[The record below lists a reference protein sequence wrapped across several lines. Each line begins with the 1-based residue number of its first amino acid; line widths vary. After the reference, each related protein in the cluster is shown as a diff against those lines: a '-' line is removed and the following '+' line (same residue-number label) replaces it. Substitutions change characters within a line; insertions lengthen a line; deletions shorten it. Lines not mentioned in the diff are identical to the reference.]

1 MNNALISPLEQIY
14 SFDGTLIGVRIAD
27 TSQNTFEVAEPLYWI
42 ECANEVVAD
51 QWYFQSQT
59 ASCQP
64 VPIPPIPIPTQ
75 VSMRQARL
83 ALFQDGLLDQ
93 VQSAIDAMAEPAKT
107 TTQISWDYA
116 TVVNR
121 DDDLV
126 VQLSAQL
133 GLTSEDLDALFT
145 LAATL

>member
-1 MNNALISPLEQIY
+1 MKALLNAEQGNLVVQVEPDDNI
-14 SFDGTLIGVRIAD
+14 FPVA
-27 TSQNTFEVAEPLYWI
+27 TSLTWIDCPDYIVAYQYTYQQNIFVPYVAPQ
-42 ECANEVVAD
+42 V
-51 QWYFQSQT
+51 
-59 ASCQP
+59 
-64 VPIPPIPIPTQ
+64 IPTT

-83 ALFQDGLLDQ
+83 ALFQDGLLNQ
-93 VQSAIDAMAEPAKT
+93 VQTAIDAMAEPAKT

-133 GLTSEDLDALFT
+133 GLTSEDLDALFI